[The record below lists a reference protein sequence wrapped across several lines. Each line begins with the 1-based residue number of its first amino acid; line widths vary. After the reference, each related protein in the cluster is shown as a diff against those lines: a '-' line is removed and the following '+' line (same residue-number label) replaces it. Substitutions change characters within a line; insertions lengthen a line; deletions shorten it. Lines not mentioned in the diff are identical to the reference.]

1 MSKIQLFNSPE
12 FGAVR
17 ALMIDGEPWFVGR
30 DAVTALGYTNA
41 YYFLKNHVS
50 VRNMR
55 VLLKSEID
63 IPELSTYGLT
73 VINESGLYSLI
84 LSSKLPSAKR
94 FKRWITAEVLP
105 ALIGSETAASE
116 DAEAVEEPEVFN
128 GNGEQEEEYMNKIQV
143 FSNTEFGKI
152 RTLMIDGEPW
162 FVGKDVASVLG
173 YVDVNKALA
182 MHVDGDDKK
191 LNDKTSLSFGQ
202 RGATLINE
210 SGLYSLILSSK
221 LPSAKRFKR
230 WITSE
235 VLPTLRKNGT
245 YTLAAAEET
254 AEEPKPKPRATRP
267 LTSDDYIKAADIISR
282 CRNTRLAIA
291 MDLLEKA
298 GLDLPKIPVSTA
310 AAMDEP
316 SAFDTE
322 RTRAQMKREMQIME
336 FVQRKVPCDWS
347 SWSLDRRKKFWQDYE
362 NGENDG
368 IELVDRDRICAVEI
382 WQELFGKPSKDLKNI
397 NAREINAILAHMA
410 GFEKTKN
417 PVWCGPYKSQRAF
430 IIVEF

>member
-1 MSKIQLFNSPE
+1 MSKIQIFSNTE
-12 FGAVR
+12 FGKMRTV
-17 ALMIDGEPWFVGR
+17 MIDGEPWFVGR
-30 DAVTALGYTNA
+30 DVANILKYKDTSDAL
-41 YYFLKNHVS
+41 
-50 VRNMR
+50 
-55 VLLKSEID
+55 
-63 IPELSTYGLT
+63 
-73 VINESGLYSLI
+73 
-84 LSSKLPSAKR
+84 KR
-94 FKRWITAEVLP
+94 
-105 ALIGSETAASE
+105 
-116 DAEAVEEPEVFN
+116 
-128 GNGEQEEEYMNKIQV
+128 
-143 FSNTEFGKI
+143 
-152 RTLMIDGEPW
+152 
-162 FVGKDVASVLG
+162 
-173 YVDVNKALA
+173 
-182 MHVDGDDKK
+182 HVDPEDK
-191 LNDKTSLSFGQ
+191 LSRCFTDSGQ
-202 RGATLINE
+202 SREMYIINE

-245 YTLAAAEET
+245 YTLAAAEENV
-254 AEEPKPKPRATRP
+254 EEPKPKPKATRP

-298 GLDLPKIPVSTA
+298 GLDLPKIPVPT

-322 RTRAQMKREMQIME
+322 RTRAQMEREMQIME
-336 FVQRKVPCDWS
+336 FVQRKVPSDWS

-362 NGENDG
+362 NGENND
-368 IELVDRDRICAVEI
+368 IELVERDRICAMEI

-410 GFEKTKN
+410 GFEKTKS
-417 PVWCGPYKSQRAF
+417 PVWCGPYKTQRAF